1 MKRPIVLL
9 EILPMVSMPALI
21 GCTGALSGELRE
33 YIEMAG

>member
-9 EILPMVSMPALI
+9 EILPMVSMPPLMRY
-21 GCTGALSGELRE
+21 TGALSGELRE